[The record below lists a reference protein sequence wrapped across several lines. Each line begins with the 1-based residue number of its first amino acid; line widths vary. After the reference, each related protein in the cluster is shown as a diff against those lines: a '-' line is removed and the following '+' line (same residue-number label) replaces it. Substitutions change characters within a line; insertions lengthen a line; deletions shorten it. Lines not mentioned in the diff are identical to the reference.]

1 MNYWINTISREHVLV
16 GVEGGFTQANH
27 GSPHNLRRMKRGDL
41 LVFYSPKTQFQ
52 GGKLLKTFTA
62 IGQITDD
69 EPYQVQ
75 MREDFNPFRRNVTF
89 FDCQEA
95 SIRPLINDLDF
106 ITDKQKWGFPFRR
119 GLFMIEASDF
129 FQIAAAMN
137 VNVEVFE

>member
-95 SIRPLINDLDF
+95 RIGPLINDLDF
-106 ITDKQKWGFPFRR
+106 ITDKQK
-119 GLFMIEASDF
+119 
-129 FQIAAAMN
+129 
-137 VNVEVFE
+137 